1 MARRATNN
9 PRQMRSK
16 TCGCKLC
23 LAEYPP
29 EQHGERRPRR
39 DCIGSWQARYRDSAG
54 KQKARN
60 FKKKGEADA
69 FLDAVKTAV
78 RNRTYHDPTRGK
90 ITLSAWW
97 ELWWPAQSKKGRP
110 TTRNRKLSL
119 WGHHIEPKWGGHKL
133 IDLEFMELQT
143 WLSEEVLGHATQVKV
158 LQLLR
163 RLLADAVR
171 DGKRILFN
179 PAAEL
184 EVTAE
189 APAKHPDDL
198 RPPTEEQYALI
209 REQLPP
215 YYRQFADFAQETGMR
230 FGEWTALR
238 RCHYDREGR
247 TVKVKEVVIDDH
259 GRLRRQAAPKTSA
272 GFRTVPLTDKA
283 VEAVEVMIQRWDQA
297 ATESPIGDGT
307 DMHPEEIIFRG
318 PGGGVLN
325 RNNFRRVWIPAI
337 QDAGLARKVKNEETG
352 RLEWWPRV
360 HDYRHALASRLHA
373 AGVPEKDVQL
383 ILGQKRGGRVTWNY
397 THGSEDSVETVR
409 AALEGKP
416 QRKLRAVS

>member
-1 MARRATNN
+1 M
-9 PRQMRSK
+9 
-16 TCGCKLC
+16 
-23 LAEYPP
+23 
-29 EQHGERRPRR
+29 
-39 DCIGSWQARYRDSAG
+39 
-54 KQKARN
+54 
-60 FKKKGEADA
+60 
-69 FLDAVKTAV
+69 
-78 RNRTYHDPTRGK
+78 
-90 ITLSAWW
+90 
-97 ELWWPAQSKKGRP
+97 
-110 TTRNRKLSL
+110 
-119 WGHHIEPKWGGHKL
+119 
-133 IDLEFMELQT
+133 
-143 WLSEEVLGHATQVKV
+143 
-158 LQLLR
+158 
-163 RLLADAVR
+163 
-171 DGKRILFN
+171 
-179 PAAEL
+179 
-184 EVTAE
+184 
-189 APAKHPDDL
+189 
-198 RPPTEEQYALI
+198 
-209 REQLPP
+209 PP

-352 RLEWWPRV
+352 RLEWWPRM